1 MRMIQAALI
10 LTMLCIPS
18 IVYAGQSPTSE
29 ATAAPLAPSERLKPS
44 LDMLQQTVGEL
55 RLEKWKGG
63 TVRQEAAS
71 NIQSVQHDLQA
82 NLPSLLA
89 DADATP
95 RSLRSALPLLR
106 NLNALYDVVL
116 RVNEAARVS
125 APREQIE
132 LLGQA
137 MASLDGARRTL
148 ADNAQEMAVA
158 QEKRLADQQRA
169 LRAQAAPPSPVVCAP
184 VEPPPAR
191 VAPKKKRKVV
201 PKAAPA
207 AKATPAPA
215 ATK

>member
-1 MRMIQAALI
+1 MALM
-10 LTMLCIPS
+10 LAMLCTSS
-18 IVYAGQSPTSE
+18 ILYAVQAPT
-29 ATAAPLAPSERLKPS
+29 AAAAPLTPSELLKPS

-71 NIQSVQHDLQA
+71 NIQSIQHDLQA

-89 DADATP
+89 DADAAP
-95 RSLRSALPLLR
+95 QSLRSALPLLR

-132 LLGQA
+132 LLAQT

-148 ADNAQEMAVA
+148 ADNAQETAVE
-158 QEKRLADQQRA
+158 QEKQLADQQRA
-169 LRAQAAPPSPVVCAP
+169 LRAQAAAPPPVVCAP
-184 VEPPPAR
+184 AEPAPSR

-201 PKAAPA
+201 PKTAP
-207 AKATPAPA
+207 KATPAPA
-215 ATK
+215 AAK